1 MAVIVNPVNGQSA
14 SAFDAGDV
22 SGMLV
27 RFANQTIAGADIPVQ
42 YPEFERTVEEYGS
55 ILADVRIPA
64 PQGYEPNP
72 DTTDICGPYYF
83 NVDAS
88 YSQPWKQAQYAMEFR
103 RVDLTKAVGD
113 QAAFNDLLSR
123 IMNATREGYQ
133 AEVNQAMEDAI
144 LLGTHDVDS
153 MPTALL
159 NYDGE
164 DSSLAS
170 AIANATKGWLNTTSR
185 VHVLNNP
192 TWDDIVTEV
201 RNVVDDM
208 LRANSKYLGK
218 TEDGVTSKAGVNGYG
233 ARIEDLVVLMPY
245 WLYNR
250 MDTAYLQTLIRLQSV
265 EAFPPIIKYGGRMS
279 VDTSTGTIFGYP
291 IIIMDRRVLL
301 HVVRHMEYVSED
313 VRCRWS
319 TVYQLNV
326 EHGIKYC
333 PWYKAYAIVTPMPTA
348 NNAGQLNVADIQ
360 SNVSTINTNVG
371 GIGAN
376 VRNIATYTSAI
387 RTAVAADNPGAYSNM
402 QVNMENT
409 TNNAQTMKN
418 DISALRTGVVREDPS
433 SYADIQSTIVNQ
445 GTSLRAIADNVGDI
459 RTGTVDANP
468 SGKATIQT
476 SVATGTQAAAASA
489 EPAAE
494 QPASAEPTA
503 APTTEATPD
512 TKATSTKTS
521 K

>member
-55 ILADVRIPA
+55 ILADVRVPA

-88 YSQPWKQAQYAMEFR
+88 YAQPWKQAQYAMEFR

-133 AEVNQAMEDAI
+133 AEVNRAMEDAF
-144 LLGTHDVDS
+144 LRGAASAFGL
-153 MPTALL
+153 PTALI
-159 NYDGE
+159 NYNV
-164 DSSLAS
+164 DSQSLS
-170 AIANATKGWLNTTSR
+170 NAISEIGKGWLNTTSR
-185 VHVLNNP
+185 VEVLETP
-192 TWDDIVTEV
+192 TWDDIVTEI

-208 LRANSKYLGK
+208 LRANSNYLGE
-218 TEDGVTSKAGVNGYG
+218 TEDSVESKAGVNGYG

-265 EAFPPIIKYGGRMS
+265 EAFPPIIKYGGRMVLS
-279 VDTSTGTIFGYP
+279 LTSGGNLFGYP

-333 PWYKAYAIVTPMPTA
+333 PWYKAYAIVTPMPTV
-348 NNAGQLNVADIQ
+348 NNASQAD
-360 SNVSTINTNVG
+360 
-371 GIGAN
+371 
-376 VRNIATYTSAI
+376 
-387 RTAVAADNPGAYSNM
+387 
-402 QVNMENT
+402 
-409 TNNAQTMKN
+409 
-418 DISALRTGVVREDPS
+418 
-433 SYADIQSTIVNQ
+433 
-445 GTSLRAIADNVGDI
+445 VGDI
-459 RTGTVDANP
+459 RKGMVSPAPGATQNVQIMTSQMLDTVRAIRQGTVDANP

-476 SVATGTQAAAASA
+476 SVATGTQAAATSA

-494 QPASAEPTA
+494 AAEPAEPAAEA
-503 APTTEATPD
+503 APEA
-512 TKATSTKTS
+512 KATNTKTS

>member
-14 SAFDAGDV
+14 SAFDADDV

-42 YPEFERTVEEYGS
+42 YPEFERTVDEYGA

-88 YSQPWKQAQYAMEFR
+88 YAQPWKQAQYAMEFR

-133 AEVNQAMEDAI
+133 AEVNQAMEDAFLRGASAKALLTYTPGQPALRPAI
-144 LLGTHDVDS
+144 LGTGV
-153 MPTALL
+153 
-159 NYDGE
+159 
-164 DSSLAS
+164 
-170 AIANATKGWLNTTSR
+170 GWLNSTSR
-185 VHVLNNP
+185 YKILDTP
-192 TWDDIVTEV
+192 TWDDIVTEI
-201 RNVVDDM
+201 RDVVDDM
-208 LRANSKYLGK
+208 RRANSNYLGK

-279 VDTSTGTIFGYP
+279 LANGTYGYP

-301 HVVRHMEYVSED
+301 HVVRHMEYVSEN

-348 NNAGQLNVADIQ
+348 NNSGQLNVADIR
-360 SNVSTINTNVG
+360 
-371 GIGAN
+371 A
-376 VRNIATYTSAI
+376 
-387 RTAVAADNPGAYSNM
+387 AVAADVPAEYSNI
-402 QVNMENT
+402 QENIYNFTNT
-409 TNNAQTMKN
+409 T
-418 DISALRTGVVREDPS
+418 LR
-433 SYADIQSTIVNQ
+433 
-445 GTSLRAIADNVGDI
+445 IAGDVDDL

-494 QPASAEPTA
+494 PAAEA
-503 APTTEATPD
+503 APEA
-512 TKATSTKTS
+512 KATNTKTS

>member
-133 AEVNQAMEDAI
+133 AEVNTAMEDAF
-144 LLGTHDVDS
+144 LLGGADS
-153 MPTALL
+153 SVKTALINYHDGSHTISSALSYL
-159 NYDGE
+159 N
-164 DSSLAS
+164 
-170 AIANATKGWLNTTSR
+170 KGWLNTTSR
-185 VHVLNNP
+185 YKVLDTP
-192 TWDDIVTEV
+192 TWDDIVTEI
-201 RNVVDDM
+201 RNTVDDM
-208 LRANSKYLGK
+208 RRANSNYLGK

-265 EAFPPIIKYGGRMS
+265 EAFPPIIKYGGRMTLA
-279 VDTSTGTIFGYP
+279 TSQGVTPVYYP

-348 NNAGQLNVADIQ
+348 NNVGQLNVAGIRAAVAYEDPSVYGPIQ
-360 SNVSTINTNVG
+360 QNVARLETNVSD
-371 GIGAN
+371 
-376 VRNIATYTSAI
+376 I
-387 RTAVAADNPGAYSNM
+387 REAVAAP
-402 QVNMENT
+402 
-409 TNNAQTMKN
+409 
-418 DISALRTGVVREDPS
+418 DPS
-433 SYADIQSTIVNQ
+433 SYTNTQTTIVSALTKL
-445 GTSLRAIADNVGDI
+445 TSIDENTEAL

-476 SVATGTQAAAASA
+476 SVVTGTQAAAASA

-494 QPASAEPTA
+494 PPA
-503 APTTEATPD
+503 EATPD
-512 TKATSTKTS
+512 TKATGTKTS

>member
-72 DTTDICGPYYF
+72 DTTDICGPYYC

-88 YSQPWKQAQYAMEFR
+88 YAQPWKQAQYAMEFR

-113 QAAFNDLLSR
+113 QAAFNDLLAR

-133 AEVNQAMEDAI
+133 AEVNQAMEKAFLDESNVMYNG
-144 LLGTHDVDS
+144 LLKYN
-153 MPTALL
+153 PTANTLATAFSSPV
-159 NYDGE
+159 DGE
-164 DSSLAS
+164 
-170 AIANATKGWLNTTSR
+170 LNTTQR
-185 VHVLNNP
+185 VEVLETP
-192 TWDDIVTEV
+192 TWDDIITEV

-208 LRANSKYLGK
+208 LRANSNYLGK
-218 TEDGVTSKAGVNGYG
+218 TEDDVASKAGVIGYG

-265 EAFPPIIKYGGRMS
+265 EAFPPIIKYGGRAKLAI
-279 VDTSTGTIFGYP
+279 GTFGYP

-333 PWYKAYAIVTPMPTA
+333 PWYKAYAIVTPLPTA
-348 NNAGQLNVADIQ
+348 NNAGQMNLANIQ
-360 SNVSTINTNVG
+360 SETHEMYRDMDDIRLQTDLIKDDVAKIRSGVVNENPTTMATIQMNT
-371 GIGAN
+371 A
-376 VRNIATYTSAI
+376 RIA
-387 RTAVAADNPGAYSNM
+387 
-402 QVNMENT
+402 ENT
-409 TNNAQTMKN
+409 T
-418 DISALRTGVVREDPS
+418 
-433 SYADIQSTIVNQ
+433 
-445 GTSLRAIADNVGDI
+445 
-459 RTGTVDANP
+459 
-468 SGKATIQT
+468 
-476 SVATGTQAAAASA
+476 
-489 EPAAE
+489 
-494 QPASAEPTA
+494 PASAETAA

-512 TKATSTKTS
+512 AKATGTKTS

>member
-27 RFANQTIAGADIPVQ
+27 RFANQVIAGADIPVQ

-133 AEVNQAMEDAI
+133 AEINHAMESAF
-144 LLGTHDVDS
+144 LLGSPVMAS
-153 MPTALL
+153 APTALV
-159 NYDGE
+159 NYYTNGNDL
-164 DSSLAS
+164 SNAITS
-170 AIANATKGWLNTTSR
+170 AEKGWLNTTNR
-185 VHVLNNP
+185 VEVLDAP

-208 LRANSKYLGK
+208 LRANTKYLGK
-218 TEDGVTSKAGVNGYG
+218 TEDNVGTKATANGYG

-265 EAFPPIIKYGGRMS
+265 EAFPPIIKYGGRIVLS
-279 VDTSTGTIFGYP
+279 GGTRGYP
-291 IIIMDRRVLL
+291 ILIMDRRVLL

-348 NNAGQLNVADIQ
+348 NNAGQRNLASIQ
-360 SNVSTINTNVG
+360 SQTRGMSEDVD
-371 GIGAN
+371 
-376 VRNIATYTSAI
+376 AI
-387 RTAVAADNPGAYSNM
+387 RTDTASIKNAVVQPSGPSDFSSVQAYLGALN
-402 QVNMENT
+402 EN
-409 TNNAQTMKN
+409 
-418 DISALRTGVVREDPS
+418 VR
-433 SYADIQSTIVNQ
+433 Y
-445 GTSLRAIADNVGDI
+445 LRA
-459 RTGTVDANP
+459 GTVDADP

-494 QPASAEPTA
+494 PAAEAAEPAAEA
-503 APTTEATPD
+503 APEA
-512 TKATSTKTS
+512 KATNTKTG

>member
-42 YPEFERTVEEYGS
+42 YPEFERTVEEYGA

-113 QAAFNDLLSR
+113 QGAFNDLLSR

-133 AEVNQAMEDAI
+133 AEVNQAMENAF
-144 LLGTHDVDS
+144 LWNAASLGPTT
-153 MPTALL
+153 PTALL
-159 NYDGE
+159 NYNANGT
-164 DSSLAS
+164 S
-170 AIANATKGWLNTTSR
+170 IANAILSATKGWLNTTSR
-185 VHVLNNP
+185 VEVLDSP
-192 TWDDIVTEV
+192 TWDDIVTEI

-208 LRANSKYLGK
+208 LRANTNYLGK
-218 TEDGVTSKAGVNGYG
+218 TADNVATKATANGYG

-265 EAFPPIIKYGGRMS
+265 EAFPPIIKYGGRMT
-279 VDTSTGTIFGYP
+279 VDVGGSGVNTLHAYP

-326 EHGIKYC
+326 EHGIKYS

-348 NNAGQLNVADIQ
+348 NNASQTNVADIR
-360 SNVSTINTNVG
+360 
-371 GIGAN
+371 A
-376 VRNIATYTSAI
+376 
-387 RTAVAADNPGAYSNM
+387 AVAAP
-402 QVNMENT
+402 
-409 TNNAQTMKN
+409 
-418 DISALRTGVVREDPS
+418 DPKK
-433 SYADIQSTIVNQ
+433 V
-445 GTSLRAIADNVGDI
+445 
-459 RTGTVDANP
+459 
-468 SGKATIQT
+468 
-476 SVATGTQAAAASA
+476 
-489 EPAAE
+489 
-494 QPASAEPTA
+494 
-503 APTTEATPD
+503 
-512 TKATSTKTS
+512 
-521 K
+521 

>member
-1 MAVIVNPVNGQSA
+1 MAVIVNPVNGHSA

-88 YSQPWKQAQYAMEFR
+88 YAQPWKQAQYAMEFR

-113 QAAFNDLLSR
+113 QAAFNDLLAR

-133 AEVNQAMEDAI
+133 AETNNAMEEAFLHALTATSDSTEALIEYQPNSQTLSAAI
-144 LLGTHDVDS
+144 TNV
-153 MPTALL
+153 P
-159 NYDGE
+159 
-164 DSSLAS
+164 
-170 AIANATKGWLNTTSR
+170 KGWLNGTSR
-185 VHVLNNP
+185 IELLDSP

-208 LRANSKYLGK
+208 LRANSNYLGK
-218 TEDGVTSKAGVNGYG
+218 TIDSTPSKADPNGYG

-265 EAFPPIIKYGGRMS
+265 EAFPQIIKYGGRMTFTT
-279 VDTSTGTIFGYP
+279 DLQPAYP

-348 NNAGQLNVADIQ
+348 NNVSQRNVAD
-360 SNVSTINTNVG
+360 
-371 GIGAN
+371 
-376 VRNIATYTSAI
+376 I
-387 RTAVAADNPGAYSNM
+387 RTAVAEENPGAFTSIQLNALNASDNM
-402 QVNMENT
+402 RNT
-409 TNNAQTMKN
+409 YNTVK
-418 DISALRTGVVREDPS
+418 V
-433 SYADIQSTIVNQ
+433 
-445 GTSLRAIADNVGDI
+445 I
-459 RTGTVDANP
+459 RDGTVDANP
-468 SGKATIQT
+468 SEKPSIQT

-494 QPASAEPTA
+494 PP
-503 APTTEATPD
+503 TEATPD

>member
-1 MAVIVNPVNGQSA
+1 MAVIVNPVNGLSA

-22 SGMLV
+22 AGLLV

-42 YPEFERTVEEYGS
+42 YPEFERTVDEYGA
-55 ILADVRIPA
+55 ILADVRVPA

-88 YSQPWKQAQYAMEFR
+88 YAQPWKQAQYAMEFR

-113 QAAFNDLLSR
+113 QAAFNDLLAR

-133 AEVNQAMEDAI
+133 AETNKSMEEAFLHALTATSDSTDALI
-144 LLGTHDVDS
+144 EYQPNSQTL
-153 MPTALL
+153 
-159 NYDGE
+159 
-164 DSSLAS
+164 S
-170 AIANATKGWLNTTSR
+170 AAITNVPKGWLNKTSR
-185 VHVLNNP
+185 AEVLDAP
-192 TWDDIVTEV
+192 TWDDIVTAV

-208 LRANSKYLGK
+208 LRANSNYLGK
-218 TEDGVTSKAGVNGYG
+218 TVDSVESKAGVNGYG

-265 EAFPPIIKYGGRMS
+265 EAFPPIIKYGGRITL
-279 VDTSTGTIFGYP
+279 DNGTNGYP

-348 NNAGQLNVADIQ
+348 NNVSQRNVANIRDAVVTSDPGSTQSIQ
-360 SNVSTINTNVG
+360 SNVSVLAEDLAQVRADLTFIGGNV
-371 GIGAN
+371 
-376 VRNIATYTSAI
+376 T
-387 RTAVAADNPGAYSNM
+387 
-402 QVNMENT
+402 
-409 TNNAQTMKN
+409 
-418 DISALRTGVVREDPS
+418 
-433 SYADIQSTIVNQ
+433 
-445 GTSLRAIADNVGDI
+445 DI
-459 RTGTVDANP
+459 RAGTVDANP

-494 QPASAEPTA
+494 PAASAESTA

>member
-14 SAFDAGDV
+14 NAFDAGDV
-22 SGMLV
+22 AGMLV

-55 ILADVRIPA
+55 ILADVRVPA
-64 PQGYEPNP
+64 PKGYEPNP

-103 RVDLTKAVGD
+103 RVDLTKAVSD

-133 AEVNQAMEDAI
+133 AETNRSMERAFLMDTNVDVEALVKYAPAHSTIAEAI
-144 LLGTHDVDS
+144 S
-153 MPTALL
+153 
-159 NYDGE
+159 
-164 DSSLAS
+164 
-170 AIANATKGWLNTTSR
+170 NAAAGWLNTTSR
-185 VHVLNNP
+185 VEVLDTP

-201 RNVVDDM
+201 RNVIDDM
-208 LRANSKYLGK
+208 LRANTNYLGK
-218 TEDGVTSKAGVNGYG
+218 TKDNVGTKATENGYG

-265 EAFPPIIKYGGRMS
+265 EAFPPIIKYGGRM
-279 VDTSTGTIFGYP
+279 TLNNGTQGYP
-291 IIIMDRRVLL
+291 ILIMDRRVLL

-348 NNAGQLNVADIQ
+348 NNAGQLNVADI
-360 SNVSTINTNVG
+360 
-371 GIGAN
+371 
-376 VRNIATYTSAI
+376 
-387 RTAVAADNPGAYSNM
+387 RTAVAADNPASITNIQLNMANTSSN
-402 QVNMENT
+402 VLSIKKDV
-409 TNNAQTMKN
+409 A
-418 DISALRTGVVREDPS
+418 
-433 SYADIQSTIVNQ
+433 TIK
-445 GTSLRAIADNVGDI
+445 ANVQEI

-494 QPASAEPTA
+494 PAAEAAEPAAEA
-503 APTTEATPD
+503 APE
-512 TKATSTKTS
+512 TKATNTKTG

>member
-113 QAAFNDLLSR
+113 QGAFNDLLSR

-133 AEVNQAMEDAI
+133 AEVNAAMEDAF
-144 LLGTHDVDS
+144 LLKT
-153 MPTALL
+153 
-159 NYDGE
+159 N
-164 DSSLAS
+164 DSSIPRALINYRGS
-170 AIANATKGWLNTTSR
+170 STNINNALTTVGKGWLNTTSR
-185 VHVLNNP
+185 YKVLDAP
-192 TWDDIVTEV
+192 TWDDIVTEI
-201 RNVVDDM
+201 RNTVDDM
-208 LRANSKYLGK
+208 RRANSNYLGK
-218 TEDGVTSKAGVNGYG
+218 TEDGVASKAGVNGYG

-265 EAFPPIIKYGGRMS
+265 EAFPPIIKYGGRI
-279 VDTSTGTIFGYP
+279 VLTPTGGATSYYYP

-348 NNAGQLNVADIQ
+348 NNAGQLNVA
-360 SNVSTINTNVG
+360 
-371 GIGAN
+371 
-376 VRNIATYTSAI
+376 AI
-387 RTAVAADNPGAYSNM
+387 RTAVVAEDPTSFESIQTYASSTAYNTRDTKTAA
-402 QVNMENT
+402 ENT
-409 TNNAQTMKN
+409 LA
-418 DISALRTGVVREDPS
+418 AVE
-433 SYADIQSTIVNQ
+433 
-445 GTSLRAIADNVGDI
+445 DI

-494 QPASAEPTA
+494 PAA
-503 APTTEATPD
+503 EATPD
-512 TKATSTKTS
+512 TKATGTKTS

>member
-55 ILADVRIPA
+55 ILADVRVPA

-88 YSQPWKQAQYAMEFR
+88 YAQPWKQAQYAMEFR

-113 QAAFNDLLSR
+113 QGAFNDLLSR

-133 AEVNQAMEDAI
+133 AEVNQSMEGAF
-144 LLGTHDVDS
+144 LHAQSPGAN
-153 MPTALL
+153 ALL
-159 NYDGE
+159 MYG
-164 DSSLAS
+164 AS
-170 AIANATKGWLNTTSR
+170 ATDLSAAITGGSMGLLNATSR
-185 VHVLNNP
+185 VEVLEAP
-192 TWDDIVTEV
+192 TWDDIVTEI

-208 LRANSKYLGK
+208 LRANTNYLGK
-218 TEDGVTSKAGVNGYG
+218 TEDGVGSNVTVNGYG

-250 MDTAYLQTLIRLQSV
+250 MDTTYLQTLIRLQSV
-265 EAFPPIIKYGGRMS
+265 EAFPPIIKYGGR
-279 VDTSTGTIFGYP
+279 VTLDNGTNGYP

-348 NNAGQLNVADIQ
+348 NNASQTNVARILSNVADI
-360 SNVSTINTNVG
+360 
-371 GIGAN
+371 
-376 VRNIATYTSAI
+376 
-387 RTAVAADNPGAYSNM
+387 
-402 QVNMENT
+402 
-409 TNNAQTMKN
+409 
-418 DISALRTGVVREDPS
+418 RTG
-433 SYADIQSTIVNQ
+433 A
-445 GTSLRAIADNVGDI
+445 
-459 RTGTVDANP
+459 VDTDP

-476 SVATGTQAAAASA
+476 SVATSTRAAAASA
-489 EPAAE
+489 EPATE
-494 QPASAEPTA
+494 PAAEPTA
-503 APTTEATPD
+503 EPTAEPAAEAGPEA
-512 TKATSTKTS
+512 KATNTKTS

>member
-14 SAFDAGDV
+14 NAFDAGDV
-22 SGMLV
+22 AGMLV

-55 ILADVRIPA
+55 ILADVRVPA
-64 PQGYEPNP
+64 PKGYEPNP

-103 RVDLTKAVGD
+103 RVDLTKAVSD

-133 AEVNQAMEDAI
+133 AETNRSMERAFLMDTNVDVEALVKYAPAHSTIAEAI
-144 LLGTHDVDS
+144 S
-153 MPTALL
+153 
-159 NYDGE
+159 
-164 DSSLAS
+164 
-170 AIANATKGWLNTTSR
+170 NAAAGWLNTTSR
-185 VHVLNNP
+185 VEVLDTP

-201 RNVVDDM
+201 RNVIDDM
-208 LRANSKYLGK
+208 LRANTNYLGK
-218 TEDGVTSKAGVNGYG
+218 TKDNVGTKATENGYG

-265 EAFPPIIKYGGRMS
+265 EAFPPIIKYGGRM
-279 VDTSTGTIFGYP
+279 TLNNGTQGYP
-291 IIIMDRRVLL
+291 ILIMDRRVLL

-348 NNAGQLNVADIQ
+348 NNAGQLNVADI
-360 SNVSTINTNVG
+360 
-371 GIGAN
+371 
-376 VRNIATYTSAI
+376 
-387 RTAVAADNPGAYSNM
+387 RTAVAADNPAPISNI
-402 QVNMENT
+402 QLNMANT
-409 TNNAQTMKN
+409 
-418 DISALRTGVVREDPS
+418 S
-433 SYADIQSTIVNQ
+433 SNVQSIKKDVATIK
-445 GTSLRAIADNVGDI
+445 ANVQEI

-494 QPASAEPTA
+494 PAAEAAEPAAEA
-503 APTTEATPD
+503 APE
-512 TKATSTKTS
+512 TKATNTKTG

>member
-1 MAVIVNPVNGQSA
+1 MGVIVNPVNGQSA

-88 YSQPWKQAQYAMEFR
+88 YAQPWKQAQYAMEFR
-103 RVDLTKAVGD
+103 RVDLTKAVSD

-133 AEVNQAMEDAI
+133 AETNRSMERAFLMDTNEDVEALVKYTPAQNTIAAAI
-144 LLGTHDVDS
+144 S
-153 MPTALL
+153 
-159 NYDGE
+159 
-164 DSSLAS
+164 
-170 AIANATKGWLNTTSR
+170 NAAAGWLNTTSR
-185 VHVLNNP
+185 VEVLDTP
-192 TWDDIVTEV
+192 TWDDVVTEV
-201 RNVVDDM
+201 RNVIDDM
-208 LRANSKYLGK
+208 LRANTNYLGK
-218 TEDGVTSKAGVNGYG
+218 TKDNVGTKATENGYG

-250 MDTAYLQTLIRLQSV
+250 MGTAYLQTLIRLQSV
-265 EAFPPIIKYGGRMS
+265 EAFPPIIKYGGRM
-279 VDTSTGTIFGYP
+279 TLTNGTNGYP
-291 IIIMDRRVLL
+291 ILIMDRRVLL

-348 NNAGQLNVADIQ
+348 NNASQVDVHDIRVGTVTMDPTNTKNVQEALSYVNARMTTIESDVDNIAKNVA
-360 SNVSTINTNVG
+360 
-371 GIGAN
+371 
-376 VRNIATYTSAI
+376 
-387 RTAVAADNPGAYSNM
+387 
-402 QVNMENT
+402 
-409 TNNAQTMKN
+409 
-418 DISALRTGVVREDPS
+418 AL
-433 SYADIQSTIVNQ
+433 
-445 GTSLRAIADNVGDI
+445 

-494 QPASAEPTA
+494 PAAEAAEPAAEA
-503 APTTEATPD
+503 APE
-512 TKATSTKTS
+512 TKATNTKTG

>member
-42 YPEFERTVEEYGS
+42 YPEFERTVDEYGA
-55 ILADVRIPA
+55 ILADVRVPA

-88 YSQPWKQAQYAMEFR
+88 YAQPWKQAQYAMEFR

-113 QAAFNDLLSR
+113 QGAFNDLLSR

-133 AEVNQAMEDAI
+133 AETNRAMELAFLKNDTLKA
-144 LLGTHDVDS
+144 
-153 MPTALL
+153 PALVT
-159 NYDGE
+159 Y
-164 DSSLAS
+164 AS
-170 AIANATKGWLNTTSR
+170 AESELSGAISASDIGWLNATNR
-185 VHVLNNP
+185 VEVLEAP
-192 TWDDIVTEV
+192 TWDDIVTEI

-208 LRANSKYLGK
+208 LRANTNYLGK
-218 TEDGVTSKAGVNGYG
+218 TADNVTTKAAVNGYG

-265 EAFPPIIKYGGRMS
+265 EAFPPIIKYGGRMTLS
-279 VDTSTGTIFGYP
+279 NGTNGYP

-348 NNAGQLNVADIQ
+348 NNVSQADVRDIRFGVVAEDPTAYNDIQ
-360 SNVSTINTNVG
+360 TAAKVIRDNIGNIVSDVSQMNSKTSTISSNVS
-371 GIGAN
+371 
-376 VRNIATYTSAI
+376 
-387 RTAVAADNPGAYSNM
+387 
-402 QVNMENT
+402 
-409 TNNAQTMKN
+409 
-418 DISALRTGVVREDPS
+418 ALR
-433 SYADIQSTIVNQ
+433 A
-445 GTSLRAIADNVGDI
+445 
-459 RTGTVDANP
+459 GTVDTDP
-468 SGKATIQT
+468 EGKATIQT
-476 SVATGTQAAAASA
+476 SVASGTQAAAASA

-494 QPASAEPTA
+494 AAEPAEPAAEA
-503 APTTEATPD
+503 APEA
-512 TKATSTKTS
+512 KATNTKTS

>member
-14 SAFDAGDV
+14 NAFDAGDV
-22 SGMLV
+22 AGMLV

-55 ILADVRIPA
+55 ILADVRVPA

-88 YSQPWKQAQYAMEFR
+88 YAQPWKQAQYAMEFR

-133 AEVNQAMEDAI
+133 AEVNNAMEDAF
-144 LLGTHDVDS
+144 LRGGTVS
-153 MPTALL
+153 EMPTALL
-159 NYDGE
+159 NYNAQAT
-164 DSSLAS
+164 SIPNAFTS
-170 AIANATKGWLNTTSR
+170 AKKGWLNTTSR
-185 VHVLNNP
+185 IGMLFSP
-192 TWDDIVTEV
+192 TWDDLVTEV
-201 RNVVDDM
+201 RNVVDAM
-208 LRANSKYLGK
+208 LRANSNYLGK
-218 TEDGVTSKAGVNGYG
+218 TQDDVASKAGANGYG

-265 EAFPPIIKYGGRMS
+265 EAFPPIIKYGGRIKL
-279 VDTSTGTIFGYP
+279 DNGTLGYP

-348 NNAGQLNVADIQ
+348 NNASQTNVADIR
-360 SNVSTINTNVG
+360 
-371 GIGAN
+371 A
-376 VRNIATYTSAI
+376 
-387 RTAVAADNPGAYSNM
+387 AVAAPDTSSFGSM
-402 QVNMENT
+402 QQNAERSLAAVN
-409 TNNAQTMKN
+409 
-418 DISALRTGVVREDPS
+418 
-433 SYADIQSTIVNQ
+433 
-445 GTSLRAIADNVGDI
+445 AI
-459 RTGTVDANP
+459 RQGTVDANP

-476 SVATGTQAAAASA
+476 SVASGTQAAAASA

-494 QPASAEPTA
+494 PAAEAAEPAAEA
-503 APTTEATPD
+503 APEA
-512 TKATSTKTS
+512 KATNTKTG

>member
-64 PQGYEPNP
+64 PRGYEPNP

-133 AEVNQAMEDAI
+133 AEVNQAMERAFLWGDVT
-144 LLGTHDVDS
+144 LGD
-153 MPTALL
+153 MPTALV
-159 NYDGE
+159 NYNADGTT
-164 DSSLAS
+164 LAK
-170 AIANATKGWLNTTSR
+170 AITSATKGWLNTTSR
-185 VHVLNNP
+185 VEVLESP

-201 RNVVDDM
+201 RNIVDAM
-208 LRANSKYLGK
+208 LRANSIYLGK
-218 TEDGVTSKAGVNGYG
+218 TEDNVTSKAGVNGYG

-279 VDTSTGTIFGYP
+279 VSAPSGTIYGYP

-348 NNAGQLNVADIQ
+348 NNVGQRNVAD
-360 SNVSTINTNVG
+360 
-371 GIGAN
+371 
-376 VRNIATYTSAI
+376 I
-387 RTAVAADNPGAYSNM
+387 RTAVARANPS
-402 QVNMENT
+402 E
-409 TNNAQTMKN
+409 
-418 DISALRTGVVREDPS
+418 
-433 SYADIQSTIVNQ
+433 YADIQSTIVNQ
-445 GTSLRAIADNVGDI
+445 GTNLRAISSDVESI

-494 QPASAEPTA
+494 PAAEA
-503 APTTEATPD
+503 APE
-512 TKATSTKTS
+512 TKATNTKTS

>member
-27 RFANQTIAGADIPVQ
+27 RFANQAIAGADIPVQ

-88 YSQPWKQAQYAMEFR
+88 YAQPWKQAQYAMEFR

-113 QAAFNDLLSR
+113 QGAFNDLLSR

-133 AEVNQAMEDAI
+133 AEVNQAMENAF
-144 LLGTHDVDS
+144 LLGGTDGSVK
-153 MPTALL
+153 TALINYYDNAQNISAAL
-159 NYDGE
+159 NTF
-164 DSSLAS
+164 S
-170 AIANATKGWLNTTSR
+170 KGWLNTTSR
-185 VHVLNNP
+185 IEVLETP

-208 LRANSKYLGK
+208 RRANSNYLGK

-265 EAFPPIIKYGGRMS
+265 EAFPPIIKYGGRMTLDPS
-279 VDTSTGTIFGYP
+279 GGVTPVFYP

-348 NNAGQLNVADIQ
+348 NNAGQLNVADI
-360 SNVSTINTNVG
+360 
-371 GIGAN
+371 
-376 VRNIATYTSAI
+376 

-402 QVNMENT
+402 QVNMVNTASNVLSIKNNT
-409 TNNAQTMKN
+409 TSMQS
-418 DISALRTGVVREDPS
+418 DVED
-433 SYADIQSTIVNQ
+433 
-445 GTSLRAIADNVGDI
+445 LRAAVAAPDTSAFTNMQQNAERSLAAVNAI
-459 RTGTVDANP
+459 RQGTVDANP
-468 SGKATIQT
+468 GDKPTIQT

-494 QPASAEPTA
+494 PAAEA
-503 APTTEATPD
+503 APE
-512 TKATSTKTS
+512 TKATNTKTS

>member
-1 MAVIVNPVNGQSA
+1 MAVIVNPVNGYSA

-22 SGMLV
+22 AGLLV

-42 YPEFERTVEEYGS
+42 YPEFERTVDEYGS
-55 ILADVRIPA
+55 ILADVRVPA
-64 PQGYEPNP
+64 PQGYEPDP

-88 YSQPWKQAQYAMEFR
+88 YSEPWKQAQYAMEFR

-133 AEVNQAMEDAI
+133 AEVNQAMEDAFLI
-144 LLGTHDVDS
+144 GGERNP
-153 MPTALL
+153 MPGALL
-159 NYDGE
+159 TYFTNR
-164 DSSLAS
+164 SSIES
-170 AIANATKGWLNTTSR
+170 AITTGNTGWLNTTLR
-185 VHVLNNP
+185 YGILETP

-208 LRANSKYLGK
+208 LRANSNYLGK
-218 TEDGVTSKAGVNGYG
+218 TADNVTSKAGTIGYG

-265 EAFPPIIKYGGRMS
+265 DAFPPIIKYGGRIALAPS
-279 VDTSTGTIFGYP
+279 GGVTPYCYP

-360 SNVSTINTNVG
+360 SDISTINTNVG

-376 VRNIATYTSAI
+376 ARNIANYTS
-387 RTAVAADNPGAYSNM
+387 
-402 QVNMENT
+402 
-409 TNNAQTMKN
+409 
-418 DISALRTGVVREDPS
+418 
-433 SYADIQSTIVNQ
+433 
-445 GTSLRAIADNVGDI
+445 DI
-459 RTGTVDANP
+459 RKGTVDTNP
-468 SGKATIQT
+468 LGKATIQT

-494 QPASAEPTA
+494 PAAEA
-503 APTTEATPD
+503 APEA
-512 TKATSTKTS
+512 KATNTKTS

>member
-1 MAVIVNPVNGQSA
+1 MGVIVNPVNGQSA

-22 SGMLV
+22 AGMLV

-42 YPEFERTVEEYGS
+42 YPEFERTVDEYGA
-55 ILADVRIPA
+55 ILADVRVPA

-88 YSQPWKQAQYAMEFR
+88 YSEPWKQAQYAMEFR
-103 RVDLTKAVGD
+103 RVDLTKAVSD

-133 AEVNQAMEDAI
+133 AETNRSMERAFLMDTNVDVEALVKYTPAQDTIAAAI
-144 LLGTHDVDS
+144 S
-153 MPTALL
+153 
-159 NYDGE
+159 
-164 DSSLAS
+164 
-170 AIANATKGWLNTTSR
+170 NAAAGWLNTTSR
-185 VHVLNNP
+185 VEVLDTP

-201 RNVVDDM
+201 RNVIDDM
-208 LRANSKYLGK
+208 LRANTNYLGK
-218 TEDGVTSKAGVNGYG
+218 TKDNVGTKATENGYG

-265 EAFPPIIKYGGRMS
+265 EAFPPIIKYGGRIS
-279 VDTSTGTIFGYP
+279 LNNGTKAYP
-291 IIIMDRRVLL
+291 ILIMDRRVLL

-348 NNAGQLNVADIQ
+348 NNASQTNVAD
-360 SNVSTINTNVG
+360 
-371 GIGAN
+371 
-376 VRNIATYTSAI
+376 I
-387 RTAVAADNPGAYSNM
+387 RTAVAGARP
-402 QVNMENT
+402 T
-409 TNNAQTMKN
+409 A
-418 DISALRTGVVREDPS
+418 AG
-433 SYADIQSTIVNQ
+433 DIQTIVNSINNK
-445 GTSLRAIADNVGDI
+445 TTTMAANVADLRAAVAAPNTSSFGNMQQNAERSLAAVNAI
-459 RTGTVDANP
+459 RQGTVDADP
-468 SGKATIQT
+468 SGKPTIQT
-476 SVATGTQAAAASA
+476 SVATGAQAAAASA

-494 QPASAEPTA
+494 PAAEA
-503 APTTEATPD
+503 APEA
-512 TKATSTKTS
+512 KATNTKTG

>member
-14 SAFDAGDV
+14 SAFDADDV

-42 YPEFERTVEEYGS
+42 YPEFERTVDEYGS

-64 PQGYEPNP
+64 PAGYEPNP

-83 NVDAS
+83 NVDAA
-88 YSQPWKQAQYAMEFR
+88 YAQPWKQAQYAMEFR
-103 RVDLTKAVGD
+103 RVDLSKAVGD
-113 QAAFNDLLSR
+113 QGAFNDLLSR

-133 AEVNQAMEDAI
+133 AEVNRAMENAF
-144 LLGTHDVDS
+144 LLGNTDVPS
-153 MPTALL
+153 IPTALV
-159 NYDGE
+159 NYKVDAGNLS
-164 DSSLAS
+164 DAITS
-170 AIANATKGWLNTTSR
+170 AGKGWLNTTSR
-185 VHVLNNP
+185 VEVLESP
-192 TWDDIVTEV
+192 TWDDIVTEI

-208 LRANSKYLGK
+208 LRANSKYLGE
-218 TEDGVTSKAGVNGYG
+218 TEDSVESKAGVNGYG
-233 ARIEDLVVLMPY
+233 ARIDDLVVLMPY

-265 EAFPPIIKYGGRMS
+265 EAFPPIIKYGGRMF
-279 VDTSTGTIFGYP
+279 VDSGSIMGYP

-348 NNAGQLNVADIQ
+348 NNAGQRNVADI
-360 SNVSTINTNVG
+360 
-371 GIGAN
+371 
-376 VRNIATYTSAI
+376 
-387 RTAVAADNPGAYSNM
+387 RTAVVAADASGLGAIQTNVSSIASNLSG
-402 QVNMENT
+402 VRNNVSSIDENV
-409 TNNAQTMKN
+409 Q
-418 DISALRTGVVREDPS
+418 ALRTGS
-433 SYADIQSTIVNQ
+433 
-445 GTSLRAIADNVGDI
+445 
-459 RTGTVDANP
+459 VDADP

-494 QPASAEPTA
+494 PAA
-503 APTTEATPD
+503 EATPEA
-512 TKATSTKTS
+512 KATNTKTS

>member
-22 SGMLV
+22 AGMLV

-42 YPEFERTVEEYGS
+42 YPEFERTVDEYGS
-55 ILADVRIPA
+55 ILADVRVPA
-64 PQGYEPNP
+64 PKGYEPNP

-88 YSQPWKQAQYAMEFR
+88 YSEPWKQAQYAMEFR

-113 QAAFNDLLSR
+113 QAAFNDLLAR

-133 AEVNQAMEDAI
+133 AETNRSMERAFLMDTNEDVEALVKYTPAQNTIAAAI
-144 LLGTHDVDS
+144 S
-153 MPTALL
+153 
-159 NYDGE
+159 
-164 DSSLAS
+164 
-170 AIANATKGWLNTTSR
+170 NAAAGWLNTTSR
-185 VHVLNNP
+185 VEVLDTP

-201 RNVVDDM
+201 RNVIDDM
-208 LRANSKYLGK
+208 LRANTNYLGK
-218 TEDGVTSKAGVNGYG
+218 TKDNVGTKATENGYG
-233 ARIEDLVVLMPY
+233 ARIDDLVVLMPY

-265 EAFPPIIKYGGRMS
+265 EAFPSIIKYGGRIELNN
-279 VDTSTGTIFGYP
+279 GTLGYP

-348 NNAGQLNVADIQ
+348 NNASQTNVADIRDIRAAVMGEKSSMLSSIQ
-360 SNVSTINTNVG
+360 GNTVSTSSSVG
-371 GIGAN
+371 SI
-376 VRNIATYTSAI
+376 
-387 RTAVAADNPGAYSNM
+387 
-402 QVNMENT
+402 
-409 TNNAQTMKN
+409 KN
-418 DISALRTGVVREDPS
+418 YVS
-433 SYADIQSTIVNQ
+433 
-445 GTSLRAIADNVGDI
+445 DI
-459 RTGTVDANP
+459 RTGTVDTNP
-468 SGKATIQT
+468 SAKPTIQT
-476 SVATGTQAAAASA
+476 SVATGAQAAAASA

-494 QPASAEPTA
+494 PAAEA
-503 APTTEATPD
+503 APEA
-512 TKATSTKTS
+512 KATSTKTG

>member
-27 RFANQTIAGADIPVQ
+27 RFANQIIAGADIPAQ

-133 AEVNQAMEDAI
+133 AEVNQSMERAF
-144 LLGTHDVDS
+144 LSVQS
-153 MPTALL
+153 PVNAALL
-159 NYDGE
+159 MYTP
-164 DSSLAS
+164 S
-170 AIANATKGWLNTTSR
+170 AETISAAITGGWLNTGGISR
-185 VHVLNNP
+185 VEVLDAP

-208 LRANSKYLGK
+208 LRANSNYLGK
-218 TEDGVTSKAGVNGYG
+218 TKDNVTSKAGANGYG

-265 EAFPPIIKYGGRMS
+265 EAFPPIIKYGGRM
-279 VDTSTGTIFGYP
+279 VINVPGGTIYGYP
-291 IIIMDRRVLL
+291 ILIMDRRVLL

-348 NNAGQLNVADIQ
+348 NNASQTNVAD
-360 SNVSTINTNVG
+360 
-371 GIGAN
+371 
-376 VRNIATYTSAI
+376 I
-387 RTAVAADNPGAYSNM
+387 RTAVAGARP
-402 QVNMENT
+402 T
-409 TNNAQTMKN
+409 A
-418 DISALRTGVVREDPS
+418 AG
-433 SYADIQSTIVNQ
+433 DIQTIVNSINNK
-445 GTSLRAIADNVGDI
+445 TTTMAANVADLRAAVAAPDTSSFGSMQQNAERSLAAVNAI
-459 RTGTVDANP
+459 RQGTVDANP

-476 SVATGTQAAAASA
+476 SVASGTQAEAASA

-494 QPASAEPTA
+494 PAAEAAEPA
-503 APTTEATPD
+503 AEAASEA
-512 TKATSTKTS
+512 KATNTKTG

>member
-14 SAFDAGDV
+14 SAFDADDV

-42 YPEFERTVEEYGS
+42 YPEFERTVDEYGS

-113 QAAFNDLLSR
+113 QGAFNDLLSR

-133 AEVNQAMEDAI
+133 AEVNQSMEAAF
-144 LLGTHDVDS
+144 LGNAS
-153 MPTALL
+153 AKALL
-159 NYDGE
+159 KYDE
-164 DSSLAS
+164 
-170 AIANATKGWLNTTSR
+170 TKSTLGPALVGAPDGWLNSTDR
-185 VHVLNNP
+185 YKVLIAP

-208 LRANSKYLGK
+208 LRANSNYLGK
-218 TEDGVTSKAGVNGYG
+218 TEDNVTSKAGANGYG

-265 EAFPPIIKYGGRMS
+265 EAFPHIIKYGGRI
-279 VDTSTGTIFGYP
+279 TITGSTQGYP
-291 IIIMDRRVLL
+291 ILIMDRRVLL
-301 HVVRHMEYVSED
+301 HVVRHMEYVSEN

-333 PWYKAYAIVTPMPTA
+333 PWYKAYAIVTQMPTA
-348 NNAGQLNVADIQ
+348 NNAGQLNIADMNSTI
-360 SNVSTINTNVG
+360 STINENVG

-376 VRNIATYTSAI
+376 ARNIASYTS
-387 RTAVAADNPGAYSNM
+387 
-402 QVNMENT
+402 
-409 TNNAQTMKN
+409 
-418 DISALRTGVVREDPS
+418 
-433 SYADIQSTIVNQ
+433 
-445 GTSLRAIADNVGDI
+445 DI
-459 RTGTVDANP
+459 RKGTVDANP

-476 SVATGTQAAAASA
+476 SVATGTQAEAASA

-494 QPASAEPTA
+494 PAAEPVAEPAAEA
-503 APTTEATPD
+503 APE
-512 TKATSTKTS
+512 TKATNTKTS

>member
-133 AEVNQAMEDAI
+133 AEVNRAMEDAF
-144 LLGTHDVDS
+144 LFGVES
-153 MPTALL
+153 GPMSRALL
-159 NYDGE
+159 TYFTG
-164 DSSLAS
+164 SSDIKSTLS
-170 AIANATKGWLNTTSR
+170 AVGNIGWLNTTGR
-185 VHVLNNP
+185 YIVLNTP

-208 LRANSKYLGK
+208 LRANSNYLGK
-218 TEDGVTSKAGVNGYG
+218 TVDSVLSKAGPNGYG
-233 ARIEDLVVLMPY
+233 ARIDDLVVLMPY

-265 EAFPPIIKYGGRMS
+265 EAFPSIIKYGGRIELNN
-279 VDTSTGTIFGYP
+279 GTLGYP

-348 NNAGQLNVADIQ
+348 NNTSQMDIANIRSRTLEISRDVDLIRTDSGRINANVADLR
-360 SNVSTINTNVG
+360 
-371 GIGAN
+371 A
-376 VRNIATYTSAI
+376 
-387 RTAVAADNPGAYSNM
+387 AVAAPNTSSFGNM
-402 QVNMENT
+402 QQNAERSLAAVN
-409 TNNAQTMKN
+409 
-418 DISALRTGVVREDPS
+418 
-433 SYADIQSTIVNQ
+433 
-445 GTSLRAIADNVGDI
+445 AI
-459 RTGTVDANP
+459 RQGTVDADP

-476 SVATGTQAAAASA
+476 SVASGTQAAAASA
-489 EPAAE
+489 EPAEEPAAE
-494 QPASAEPTA
+494 A
-503 APTTEATPD
+503 APDA
-512 TKATSTKTS
+512 KATNTKTS

>member
-1 MAVIVNPVNGQSA
+1 MAVIVNPINGKNA
-14 SAFDAGDV
+14 AAFDASDV
-22 SGMLV
+22 SGLLV

-42 YPEFERTVEEYGS
+42 YPEFERTVDEYGA
-55 ILADVRIPA
+55 ILADVRVPA
-64 PQGYEPNP
+64 PEGYEPDP
-72 DTTDICGPYYF
+72 DSTDICGPYYF

-88 YSQPWKQAQYAMEFR
+88 YNEPWKQAQYAMEFR
-103 RVDLTKAVGD
+103 RVDLTKAAGD
-113 QAAFNDLLSR
+113 QAAFNDLLAR

-133 AEVNQAMEDAI
+133 AETNRAMELAF
-144 LLGTHDVDS
+144 LGGTGNPADH
-153 MPTALL
+153 
-159 NYDGE
+159 
-164 DSSLAS
+164 SLITYAPGAATLS
-170 AIANATKGWLNTTSR
+170 GSISLTNNGFLNATSR
-185 VHVLNNP
+185 IEVLENP

-208 LRANSKYLGK
+208 LRANTNYLGK
-218 TEDGVTSKAGVNGYG
+218 TENNIGTKATANGYG

-265 EAFPPIIKYGGRMS
+265 EAFPPIIKYGGRMTMTT
-279 VDTSTGTIFGYP
+279 DCPTGYP

-348 NNAGQLNVADIQ
+348 NNAGQLTV
-360 SNVSTINTNVG
+360 TNISEDVG
-371 GIGAN
+371 DMREGLVLPNPKEASVTQGA
-376 VRNIATYTSAI
+376 IATILT
-387 RTAVAADNPGAYSNM
+387 VL
-402 QVNMENT
+402 
-409 TNNAQTMKN
+409 K
-418 DISALRTGVVREDPS
+418 
-433 SYADIQSTIVNQ
+433 
-445 GTSLRAIADNVGDI
+445 DI
-459 RTGTVDANP
+459 RTGTVDADP

-494 QPASAEPTA
+494 PAAEA
-503 APTTEATPD
+503 APEA
-512 TKATSTKTS
+512 KATNTKTS